1 MWHVDSNH
9 KLISWRFVIH
19 GCIDGFSRAVIY
31 LTCCNNNKAS
41 TALGLFEKGVNKYGL
56 PLHVRGDHGMENI
69 DVARYMINNR
79 GSDRGSFIAGRS
91 VHNQRI
97 ECLWAEVN
105 RVCSAFYKDLFEFME
120 NNEILDSLNEVHLY
134 ALHYVYLP
142 RINAS
147 LNEFHS
153 QWNYHGMRTT
163 GHHSPLALWNMSLLQ
178 TSDAAEVLDIESYGI
193 DQDGPIP
200 DIITDNNVVVPELEL
215 KLTESENQQLK
226 ENVDPLSDDG
236 NSGIN
241 HFLSVLQILETFQ

>member
-1 MWHVDSNH
+1 
-9 KLISWRFVIH
+9 
-19 GCIDGFSRAVIY
+19 
-31 LTCCNNNKAS
+31 
-41 TALGLFEKGVNKYGL
+41 
-56 PLHVRGDHGMENI
+56 MENI
-69 DVARYMINNR
+69 DVARFMINNR
-79 GSDRGSFIAGRS
+79 GSDRGSFIAGHS

-97 ECLWAEVN
+97 ERLWAEVN

-153 QWNYHGMRTT
+153 QWNYHGMRT

-193 DQDGPIP
+193 DQNGPIP

-215 KLTESENQQLK
+215 ELTESENQQLK
-226 ENVDPLSDDG
+226 ENDDPLFDDG